1 MPQKSLFS
9 RPPLL
14 SLQQSFPSPGLVR
27 TGDEAV
33 RRLYRNALA
42 YSDNPACWEGLFRL
56 ACLVTDQPADCPV
69 YAKITACL
77 GDSESGAIEGNAE
90 EQIAKARAAFAL
102 FEYNT
107 DRSILRRL
115 GKWFRYMEI
124 EWNTVFCTGSV
135 GFSPADLMELLVRF
149 YRASGMKAVLR
160 LCSRLRTDAF
170 DWTTALHT
178 VQQGIPFRFEGEDP
192 LYEIL
197 RKRKDEIEYDEKEIL
212 LNHAEMLADAV
223 RYAHFSG
230 EFSGNGQD
238 LSAGRYAW
246 SFLSKHHRAACG
258 GTTGTPYLA
267 GASPASPVD
276 TRVLCAWTEAFACS
290 LALPDTLWAAD
301 ELVRIVFNGLS
312 ACLRQETTPAYQ
324 LVNCLRPET
333 VPNGGADTCARIT
346 RAVDAAFRHAV
357 GLTEEGVRI
366 NYLLPARYAVMSA
379 GRQAVIS
386 SDGQKAVIRI
396 PSGGA
401 VPAGLFLASTETAE
415 PLLLHGNE
423 TKYIESPAGAAKL
436 VRLPEPV
443 RNEDILSFSADGE
456 VRTENAHHR
465 GITCWLRNRLL
476 CAPVQEG
483 GYAYAM
489 DQSPSLHEGVPEA
502 CLRETHAWKLREG
515 EPEDIPV
522 LPHCGEN
529 TRCATLVSYDHA
541 GARIALFPKAH
552 DS

>member
-1 MPQKSLFS
+1 M
-9 RPPLL
+9 
-14 SLQQSFPSPGLVR
+14 
-27 TGDEAV
+27 
-33 RRLYRNALA
+33 A

-192 LYEIL
+192 LYAIL

-456 VRTENAHHR
+456 VRTENGHHR

-502 CLRETHAWKLREG
+502 YLREAHAWKLREG